1 MRVITSVDLNTRTVT
16 TGDIQPGTPD
26 GMVTGTDLI
35 TDKTPAA
42 TGPSWSDVASITITT
57 PGVWD
62 VTAGFRAG
70 TTSPP
75 TGLSAKLT
83 TDNGQLALGPVA
95 NRGSV
100 WIGDTNTY
108 SAQPH
113 DLLTVTTVPCT
124 VTLQAW
130 SGKTAY
136 VNGASIIARRIK

>member
-1 MRVITSVDLNTRTVT
+1 MRVVTSVDLNTRTVT
-16 TGDIQPGTPD
+16 MGDIQPGTPD
-26 GMVTGTDLI
+26 GMVTGTDLV
-35 TDKTPAA
+35 TDQTPVT
-42 TGPSWSDVASITITT
+42 TGPAWGDVASISIST
-57 PGVWD
+57 PGVYD

-75 TGLSAKLT
+75 TGLT
-83 TDNGQLALGPVA
+83 CGIITDTGQLALGPVS

-108 SAQPH
+108 SAQLH
-113 DLLTVTTVPCT
+113 DLLTVTTTPCT

>member
-1 MRVITSVDLNTRTVT
+1 MLVVTSVDLNTRTVT

-26 GMVTGTDLI
+26 GTIIGTDLV
-35 TDKTPAA
+35 TDRTPVT
-42 TGPSWSDVASITITT
+42 TGPAWADVASISITT
-57 PGVWD
+57 PGEYD

-75 TGLSAKLT
+75 TGLACKLV
-83 TDNGQLALGPVA
+83 TDNGSLALGPVS

-113 DLLTVTTVPCT
+113 DLLTVTTTPCK

-136 VNGASIIARRIK
+136 INGASIIARRVK

>member
-1 MRVITSVDLNTRTVT
+1 MLVVTSVDLNTRTVT
-16 TGDIQPGTPD
+16 MGDITPGTPD

-35 TDKTPAA
+35 TDQTPVT
-42 TGPSWSDVASITITT
+42 TGPSWADVASISITT
-57 PGVWD
+57 PGEYD

-75 TGLSAKLT
+75 TGLACKLV

-95 NRGSV
+95 NKGSV
-100 WIGDTNTY
+100 WIGDANTY

-113 DLLTVTTVPCT
+113 DLLTVTTTPCK

-130 SGKTAY
+130 SGTAAY
-136 VNGASIIARRIK
+136 INGASIIARRIK

>member
-1 MRVITSVDLNTRTVT
+1 MQVVTSVDLNTRAVTV
-16 TGDIQPGTPD
+16 GDITPGTPD
-26 GMVTGTDLI
+26 GMVAGTDLV
-35 TDKTPAA
+35 TDKTPVT
-42 TGPSWSDVASITITT
+42 TGPAWADVASISITT
-57 PGVWD
+57 PGTYD

-75 TGLSAKLT
+75 TGLACKLV
-83 TDNGQLALGPVA
+83 TDNGSLALGPVS

-113 DLLTVTTVPCT
+113 DLLTVTTTPCKIT
-124 VTLQAW
+124 MQAW

-136 VNGASIIARRIK
+136 INGAGIIARRVK